1 MEETCPVEEVENKD
15 QDLDRVIPG
24 KEKLMLL
31 KKLKK
36 RQQLLLNHKN
46 KPNPKVAVAINST
59 SQGFELD
66 STTGKNQQLK
76 DQLMKIY

>member
-15 QDLDRVIPG
+15 QDLDRVILG
-24 KEKLMLL
+24 KERLMLL

-36 RQQLLLNHKN
+36 KQQLLLNHKN
-46 KPNPKVAVAINST
+46 QSNPKVAEAINST
-59 SQGFELD
+59 NQGFELD